1 MKSEAVAILILGM
14 LSVATEATQ
23 PLLTTVT
30 GKLMG
35 VKETIHGKPVNAYQG
50 VPYAEPP
57 TGQRRFM
64 KPIPLLPTPGVFNA
78 TRVPPLCM
86 RYSRVELRMSEDCLY
101 LNLWI
106 PSSPD
111 GGSEQMRGARKM
123 NYSIVVYIPSFDQII
138 IPDGGEF
145 AADNN
150 VAFVS
155 VNYRVGAMGFLFS
168 GSPEAPGNVGLYD
181 ILEALRWVKLNSRL
195 FGGNP
200 EDITLWAKGEGAAI
214 AAILMTSPM
223 TKDLFQKVIFESGSI
238 HTSRNSF
245 KTNSESVTTRL
256 LVNAGCFNYS
266 TPWESQRDE
275 AIRCLKIV
283 HPEVIIGKQLF
294 RRELIV
300 PRSRT
305 IRS

>member
-1 MKSEAVAILILGM
+1 MKPESSVVVLILGM
-14 LSVATEATQ
+14 VVIAAGATQ
-23 PLLTTVT
+23 PLLTTIT

-35 VKETIHGKPVNAYQG
+35 AREKINGKSVNSYHG

-64 KPIPLLPTPGVFNA
+64 KPIPLLPMPGVFNA

-86 RYSRVELRMSEDCLY
+86 RPTSVELKMSEDCLY
-101 LNLWI
+101 LNLWL
-106 PSSPD
+106 PSGPD
-111 GGSEQMRGARKM
+111 GSSEQMQAARKM
-123 NYSIVVYIPSFDQII
+123 NFSIVVYIPSFEQII
-138 IPDGGEF
+138 IPDGAEF
-145 AADNN
+145 AADND
-150 VAFVS
+150 VAFIS
-155 VNYRVGAMGFLFS
+155 VNYRVGALGFLFS

-200 EDITLWAKGEGAAI
+200 EDITLWAKGEGAAV

-245 KTNSESVTTRL
+245 KTNSEAVTTRL

-266 TPWESQRDE
+266 APWESQRAE
-275 AIRCLKIV
+275 AIRCLKVV
-283 HPEVIIGKQLF
+283 HPEVIIGEKPLF
-294 RRELIV
+294 
-300 PRSRT
+300 SFT
-305 IRS
+305 IR